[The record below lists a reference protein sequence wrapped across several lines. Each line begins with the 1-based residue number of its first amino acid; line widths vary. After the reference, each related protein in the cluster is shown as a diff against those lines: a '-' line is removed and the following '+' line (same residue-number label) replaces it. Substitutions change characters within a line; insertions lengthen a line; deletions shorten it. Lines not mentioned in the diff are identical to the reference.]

1 MQKRPEKTW
10 AERDQEKH
18 QSDLEGA
25 TRAAMKSPLPM
36 KLSTVVT
43 TFQKWLYLPDKI
55 SLYVVLGALAA
66 NLLPGDPLWLLMI
79 GPPGSGKTELILP
92 LAKLARVIMA
102 STLTEAALLSGTA
115 SRDKAKESSGGLL
128 RLIGDFGILLCKDFT
143 SVLSMNRDSRA
154 AVLAALREIYDR
166 AWDRHIGTDGGK
178 TLSWKGK
185 LGLIAGCT
193 SVIDQHHAV
202 TAAMGERFVMYRM
215 PPIDE
220 DALAARALDHQG
232 SEETMRRELASAVT
246 SLFLNI
252 ELADDYIVEGDD
264 RTKLIALAAFTVR
277 CRSSV
282 ERDGYTREVEL
293 IPEPEA
299 PGRLA
304 LALARLLVGVT
315 AIGAKREDAWRVVSK
330 VALDCIPALRLRV
343 ITMLAGANVPV
354 DTTTVATAIKYPT
367 QTTRRA
373 LEDLAAHG
381 VVKRQPGGQGK
392 ADLWETSKW
401 TEKKITAASINF
413 PALSEEEE
421 DT

>member
-1 MQKRPEKTW
+1 M
-10 AERDQEKH
+10 QEKDRR
-18 QSDLEGA
+18 DLAGA
-25 TRAAMKSPLPM
+25 TRAAMANPLRM

-43 TFQKWLYLPDKI
+43 TFKKWLHLPDSM

-92 LAKLARVIMA
+92 LAKLANVIMA

-128 RLIGDFGILLCKDFT
+128 RLIGTFGILLCKDFT

-154 AVLAALREIYDR
+154 AVLAALREIYDGS
-166 AWDRHIGTDGGK
+166 WTRHVGTDGGK
-178 TLSWKGK
+178 SMAWNGK

-220 DALAARALDHQG
+220 DALASRALDHQG
-232 SEETMRRELASAVT
+232 SEATMRMELAAAVNG
-246 SLFLNI
+246 LFLNLQLP
-252 ELADDYIVEGDD
+252 EHCIVEGDE

-293 IPEPEA
+293 IPEAEA

-315 AIGAKREDAWRVVSK
+315 AIGAPRVEAWRVVSK

-381 VVKRQPGGQGK
+381 VVKRQPGGKGK

-413 PALSEEEE
+413 PELSEEEGE
-421 DT
+421 EE